1 MPAQTLPLGAN
12 AYQDESYGLPPLKL
26 ENWFAEV
33 APERSDVPY
42 RLLPTPGLSSF
53 KSGLGGSGIR
63 GWFQA
68 DGLVSGD
75 IVLAAGTATYRLTSA
90 GVSTQVNVKS
100 GSTAI
105 GSTYSA
111 RFAGSQVDLVMTVGG
126 NAYYLDGTPEW
137 VDITVGASTGDI
149 VDVAEI
155 NQIHVFLENG
165 TGRFWWGEAG
175 DPTTVAATNF
185 ATAETEPDNLLA
197 LRTFGGLLYLFGTQS
212 TEIWGNTGNNASP
225 FRFLELSIPVGIVG
239 REAVVQADFG
249 IFAVGVDRAA
259 GTTIVYRVDNGR
271 PQRISTHAIERLI
284 EDVAVSSRS
293 DISLSVHGWGGH
305 VFIGLHLPGVGD
317 YFYDIAGAV
326 WHRRRQTAET
336 RYYCDTFIAAF
347 GKIFGGSRSEGEVFR
362 LDRDVY
368 TEDSNAVRRVAQV
381 LVPIDDGRPSIDSV
395 VVEMQPGVG
404 LVSGQGSDP
413 QVMLRWSDNGWS
425 WSNEISRSF
434 GAIGEYNAVARFGP
448 LGRFRPPVMALE
460 IAVSDPV
467 PATVTGVAINRVRA

>member
-1 MPAQTLPLGAN
+1 MPAQPLPLGAN
-12 AYQDESYGLPPLKL
+12 AYQDNSYGFAPLVL
-26 ENWFAEV
+26 ENWFAEA
-33 APERSDVPY
+33 APDRVDVPY
-42 RLLPTPGLSSF
+42 RLLPTPGLTSF
-53 KSGLGGSGIR
+53 KSGLGSSGIR

-68 DGLVSGD
+68 DGLVGGD
-75 IVLAAGTATYRLTSA
+75 IVAAAGNNTYRIDSA
-90 GVSTQVNVKS
+90 STTTLLAVKS

-105 GSTYSA
+105 ASGYGA
-111 RFAGSQVDLVMTVGG
+111 RFAGSQVDLVMTIGG

-155 NQIHVFLENG
+155 NQRHVFLENG

-175 DPTTVAATNF
+175 DPTTVQATSF

-212 TEIWGNTGNNASP
+212 TEIWGNTGSDATP

-249 IFAVGVDRAA
+249 IFAVGVDRAS
-259 GTTIVYRVDNGR
+259 GSTLVYRVDQGR
-271 PQRISTHAIERLI
+271 PQRVSTHPIERLI
-284 EDVAVSSRS
+284 ENVTSAERQN
-293 DISLSVHGWGGH
+293 ISLSVHGWGGH

-317 YFYDIAGAV
+317 YFYDIAGGV

-347 GKIFGGSRSEGEVFR
+347 GKVFGGRYDSGEIFR

-381 LVPIDDGRPSIDSV
+381 LVPIQDGRPAIDSV
-395 VVEMQPGVG
+395 EVNMQPGVG

-413 QVMLRWSDNGWS
+413 QVMLRWSDNGRS
-425 WSNEISRSF
+425 WSNEVSRSF
-434 GAIGEYNAVARFGP
+434 GGIGEYNTVAHFGP
-448 LGRFRPPVMALE
+448 LGRFTPDVMGIE

-467 PATVTGVAINRVRA
+467 PATVTGLVIGRARA